1 MNKFGRVLLP
11 FVTPFDEKED
21 VNYEAFA
28 ELIEYAIKKDF
39 LDTVIVTGTT
49 GEFNTL
55 SFEERV
61 KLYKTA
67 VKAVDGRC
75 PIIAG
80 TGAASTRESVAL
92 TNAAVK
98 AGINTC
104 MIVGPYYCKPTQ
116 QAIYEHYMRIM
127 NETEADLLI
136 YNIPI
141 FTGTNIEPATVRK
154 LAQASKRFVGIKDES
169 GVNPIQITEYYF
181 ATHDINPD
189 FLIFNGDDI
198 MLMPTLAQGAD
209 GIVSGGALL
218 LGDRIKQTFE
228 TYYGGKVED
237 SLEYYRDLV
246 KICKLNG
253 INGRVHPNPMLRA
266 AVELVSGIKIGKPR
280 MPLDSISES
289 ERAEMMKVLKELKLI

>member
-11 FVTPFDEKED
+11 FVTPFHKNED

-28 ELIEYAIKKDF
+28 ELIEYAIKKDY
-39 LDTVIVTGTT
+39 LDSVIVAGTT

-55 SFEERV
+55 SFDERV
-61 KLYKTA
+61 KLYETA

-98 AGINTC
+98 AGIKTC

-116 QAIYEHYMRIM
+116 EAIFDHYMRVLS
-127 NETEADLLI
+127 ETEADLLI

-154 LAQASKRFVGIKDES
+154 LAQASKRFIGIKDES
-169 GVNPIQITEYYF
+169 GLNPIQITEYYF
-181 ATHDINPD
+181 ATQDINPD

-198 MLMPTLAQGAD
+198 MLMPTLAQGVA

-218 LGDRIKQTFE
+218 LGDKIKKTFE
-228 TYYGGKVED
+228 AYYVGKVEV
-237 SLEYYRDLV
+237 SLEYYRELV
-246 KICKLNG
+246 KLCKLNG
-253 INGRVHPNPMLRA
+253 INGRIHPNSMLRA

-280 MPLDSISES
+280 MPLNGISES
-289 ERAEMMKVLKELKLI
+289 ERAEMMTVLKELKLI